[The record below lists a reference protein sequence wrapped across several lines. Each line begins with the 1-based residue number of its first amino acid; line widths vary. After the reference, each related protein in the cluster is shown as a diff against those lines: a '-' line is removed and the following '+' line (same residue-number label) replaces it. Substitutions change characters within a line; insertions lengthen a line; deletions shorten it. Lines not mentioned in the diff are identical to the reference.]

1 MVRVK
6 KSCASN
12 SIRACPR
19 RLRSLAGTR
28 GSCLAAVLAAAL
40 GWMIAASTLGQ
51 APKVSLLP
59 TPSAKSDPVP
69 APERL
74 VLDEFPGALVAEV
87 VVPVPGE
94 VFSVLDKLGAPDWTG
109 QLREIDGELP
119 ADRAV
124 LSLAFGATVAE
135 GFLAVQAERAE
146 NVKSTGRRLLK
157 MGTALGIE
165 NRVRPHYQ
173 SILDSADAGNW
184 RAIRAEIDRTQQTVR
199 LTLEEMRDD
208 DLATLISLGGWLRG
222 TETLTT
228 LIGEA
233 FSGDRAEL
241 LNQPDLVL
249 HFFHSIEGMDQQLR
263 QHEDVAAVASGLTE
277 IYSAMTVAASV
288 AGSAAGEVPAP
299 ADAQEKAAE
308 DGSGKVAE
316 NPSQGSQTAEANPA
330 TAQAVIGVEA
340 VRRIEEV
347 CRTLL
352 LRFYSDPEAAAE

>member
-1 MVRVK
+1 MVRVI

-12 SIRACPR
+12 SICAGR
-19 RLRSLAGTR
+19 RRRCRLAGTR
-28 GSCLAAVLAAAL
+28 SSCLAALLAAAL
-40 GWMIAASTLGQ
+40 VWSAAASTLGQ
-51 APKVSLLP
+51 APRISLLP
-59 TPSAKSDPVP
+59 TPSAKSDLVPV
-69 APERL
+69 PERL
-74 VLDEFPGALVAEV
+74 VLDEFPGALVDEV

-94 VFSVLDKLGAPDWTG
+94 VFSVLDKLGAPDWTA

-119 ADRAV
+119 ADRVV

-146 NVKSTGRRLLK
+146 NVKSSGRRLLK

-173 SILDSADAGNW
+173 SILDAADAGNW

-241 LNQPDLVL
+241 LNQPDLVM
-249 HFFHSIEGMDQQLR
+249 HFFHSIEGMDQELR

-277 IYSAMTVAASV
+277 IYSAMTVAQTV
-288 AGSAAGEVPAP
+288 AAAAAGEVPAP
-299 ADAQEKAAE
+299 AEAQGKAAV
-308 DGSGKVAE
+308 DGAE
-316 NPSQGSQTAEANPA
+316 NLAADSPQASPTTQATQA

-352 LRFYSDPEAAAE
+352 LRFYSEPEAAAE